1 MVKDD
6 LKKFSLHYF
15 LDDNSHSMDARVRNQ
30 CEAHFLTLAYEAI
43 EILGLDIKIEAE
55 ASSEGGVKDWWKL
68 LGENST
74 QVAIII
80 STLALIY
87 SVVPKDD
94 KELIDLQKQDLR
106 LSIQQ
111 RKLALSTV
119 KRDIENKIL
128 SQNSIENAAILINHS
143 NKVVVAKSNFYK
155 NLSGYKKVTQI
166 GIAAANDK
174 NEIVLPEKIITR
186 NKFPKFIL
194 KPQKLKPDIDN
205 EAMIIV
211 AAPVILEGT
220 KTWKGVYQEKPLS
233 FKMNDVDFQNA
244 VLAKKYRFASGDA
257 IRCELHTHKKLDQ
270 AGEIVTTGYS
280 VEVVLDYIEGDE
292 TKETPQGHAQRYTNN
307 QRENQHELLLVENE
321 IDL

>member
-43 EILGLDIKIEAE
+43 GILGLDIKIEAE
-55 ASSEGGVKDWWKL
+55 AMSEGGIKEWWAIF
-68 LGENST
+68 GANAA
-74 QVAIII
+74 QVTALCAII
-80 STLALIY
+80 ALIL
-87 SVVPKDD
+87 SEIPDED
-94 KELIDLQKQDLR
+94 QELMELQKQDIK

-119 KRDIENKIL
+119 KREINNKIL
-128 SQNSIENAAILINHS
+128 SQNSIDNAAHLINHS
-143 NKVVVAKSNFYK
+143 NKAVVAKSNFYK
-155 NLSGYKKVTQI
+155 KLSGYKKVTQI

-186 NKFPKFIL
+186 KKFPKFIL

-233 FKMNDVDFQNA
+233 FKMNDVDFQDA

-280 VEVVLDYIEGDE
+280 VEVVLDYIEGDD
-292 TKETPQGHAQRYTNN
+292 TKETPQGHAKRYTNN
-307 QRENQHELLLVENE
+307 QRENQHELLLAENE

>member
-1 MVKDD
+1 MED
-6 LKKFSLHYF
+6 LTKFSLHYF
-15 LDDNSHSMDARVRNQ
+15 LEDDSHSMDARVRNQ

-43 EILGLDIKIEAE
+43 EILGFDLQIEAE

-128 SQNSIENAAILINHS
+128 SQNSIENAALLINHS
-143 NKVVVAKSNFYK
+143 NKAVVAKSNFYK
-155 NLSGYKKVTQI
+155 KLSGYKKVTQI

-194 KPQKLKPDIDN
+194 KPQKLKPDIDS

-220 KTWKGVYQEKPLS
+220 KTWKGVYQDKPLS
-233 FKMNDVDFQNA
+233 FKMNDVDFQDD

-270 AGEIVTTGYS
+270 AGEIVTTSYS

-292 TKETPQGHAQRYTNN
+292 TKETPQGHTQRYTNK
-307 QRENQHELLLVENE
+307 QRENQHELLLAENE

>member
-1 MVKDD
+1 MED
-6 LKKFSLHYF
+6 LTKFSLHYF
-15 LDDNSHSMDARVRNQ
+15 LEDDSHSMDARVRNQ

-43 EILGLDIKIEAE
+43 EILGFDLQIEAE

-128 SQNSIENAAILINHS
+128 SQNSIENAALLINHS
-143 NKVVVAKSNFYK
+143 NKAVVAKSNFYK
-155 NLSGYKKVTQI
+155 KLSGYKKVTQI

-194 KPQKLKPDIDN
+194 KPQKLKPDIDS

-220 KTWKGVYQEKPLS
+220 KTWKGVYQDKPLS
-233 FKMNDVDFQNA
+233 FKMNDVDFQDD

-270 AGEIVTTGYS
+270 TGEIVTTGYS

-292 TKETPQGHAQRYTNN
+292 TRETPQGHAQRYTNN
-307 QRENQHELLLVENE
+307 QRNDQH
-321 IDL
+321 DLFTVLK